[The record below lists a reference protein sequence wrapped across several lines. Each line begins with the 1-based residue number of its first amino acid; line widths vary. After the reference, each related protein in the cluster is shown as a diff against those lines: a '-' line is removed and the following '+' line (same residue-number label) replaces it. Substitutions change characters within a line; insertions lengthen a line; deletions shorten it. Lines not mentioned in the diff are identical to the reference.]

1 METWDAIRA
10 RRNVRTY
17 EDRPIPPED
26 LERILEAAWRTPSSM
41 NEQPWDFVLC
51 TERETL
57 RELSRTWRYATHVA
71 GSAAT
76 VALVAARVADPDE
89 RDSVSYDMGQATLQM
104 MVTAADLGIG
114 SSHASVGDQDLA
126 RRVLGLPP
134 DRSCV
139 GLIAFGYPA
148 DRPLR
153 PIARPDR
160 RPLEQVVH
168 RERW

>member
-26 LERILEAAWRTPSSM
+26 LERILEAARRTPSSM

-76 VALVAARVADPDE
+76 VALVAAGAADPDE

-126 RRVLGLPP
+126 RRILGLPA